1 MAYEFICERD
11 FETTPARYAK
21 YLKDTYA
28 NAQRTLSM
36 PVQHWPRGTSHEISQ
51 AIIFECEEAICDLR
65 MQFGLFDAEF
75 KLVGYAEA

>member
-11 FETTPARYAK
+11 FETTPARYAE

-36 PVQHWPRGTSHEISQ
+36 PVQQWPRGNSHEISR
-51 AIIFECEEAICDLR
+51 AVMLECEEAICDLR
-65 MQFGLFDAEF
+65 LEFGLFNSEG
-75 KLVGYAEA
+75 KLAGYAAA